1 MNFIFKYLSLSIIIA
16 FALSSCSVTNHTYR
30 NVDVNNKNIIH
41 DGIIVDINVDV
52 NKSIKNSSSKRNT
65 VDEAT
70 SEAYF
75 KAITENN
82 IDIVVDPIFE
92 ITTTDKFLFFGGK
105 SIAKLS
111 GLAGYYSNPRK
122 IKDVAQE
129 MKAIKY
135 ADIENFKEFYFP
147 NSSIKKNKSTSV
159 KDESKIKLPL
169 LSNSK
174 LLSIGPSK
182 FTKTNSN
189 ASIEVKKY
197 AVSVYANTNK
207 FFENDYGGE
216 FENNGYSIGVIYD
229 FNPTNKWSFRYDGT
243 YSFNEEYNSLM
254 KSLQFRIRLFRNFS
268 MLGGASALYF
278 TNLKDD
284 SEFIKELNFGFGGG
298 LSYQLGKNL
307 ILESKGSFF
316 PNVGQD
322 SFEFSYESIQI
333 GLGYRF

>member
-1 MNFIFKYLSLSIIIA
+1 MNYPILIMIYYH
-16 FALSSCSVTNHTYR
+16 FAYDLLNL
-30 NVDVNNKNIIH
+30 
-41 DGIIVDINVDV
+41 IV
-52 NKSIKNSSSKRNT
+52 
-65 VDEAT
+65 
-70 SEAYF
+70 
-75 KAITENN
+75 
-82 IDIVVDPIFE
+82 
-92 ITTTDKFLFFGGK
+92 L
-105 SIAKLS
+105 L
-111 GLAGYYSNPRK
+111 
-122 IKDVAQE
+122 
-129 MKAIKY
+129 
-135 ADIENFKEFYFP
+135 
-147 NSSIKKNKSTSV
+147 KKNKSTSV

-189 ASIEVKKY
+189 ASTEVKKY

-284 SEFIKELNFGFGGG
+284 SEFIKELNFRFGGG

-307 ILESKGSFF
+307 ILESKASFF
-316 PNVGQD
+316 PNVSQD